1 MCHLCDVMSADDG
14 DAIDFDPVTIKTC
27 DKEYCHLGC
36 ICDTADSTSGGS
48 LGNQGCSLLD
58 TSIDSS
64 FDNTCSFVDD
74 DADATSSHNTSSDA
88 VDTKNRNSTGSMAP
102 KRCGSGAH
110 DRGGKIKKRSS
121 TSDIPIIPREG
132 FSQEL
137 AALLLPEAAT
147 GSGGV
152 TMATATKTE
161 VAAEPTVRKSSR
173 LKDKCGIGIVDR
185 LRSLIYFDTAFWLQD
200 DKPRKKVCTFDLW
213 VELK

>member
-27 DKEYCHLGC
+27 DKEYCRLGC

-48 LGNQGCSLLD
+48 MGNQGCSLLD

-64 FDNTCSFVDD
+64 FDNTCSFIDD
-74 DADATSSHNTSSDA
+74 DADAISSHNTSSDA
-88 VDTKNRNSTGSMAP
+88 VDTKNRNSTGSMAQ
-102 KRCGSGAH
+102 KRRSSGGH
-110 DRGGKIKKRSS
+110 DRGGKIQKRSS
-121 TSDIPIIPREG
+121 TGDIPIIPREG

-147 GSGGV
+147 GSV
-152 TMATATKTE
+152 TTATATKTE
-161 VAAEPTVRKSSR
+161 VAAVPTVRKSSR

-200 DKPRKKVCTFDLW
+200 DKPRKQKVYTFYLR